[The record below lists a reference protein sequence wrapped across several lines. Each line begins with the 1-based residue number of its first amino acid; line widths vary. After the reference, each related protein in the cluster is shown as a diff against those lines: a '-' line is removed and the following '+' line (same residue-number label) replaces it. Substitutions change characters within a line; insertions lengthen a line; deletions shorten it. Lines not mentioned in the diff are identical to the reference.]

1 MSLDIQKIL
10 KDLVDHLMPDLTPHE
25 TSMYVFLLRHSY
37 LNDEAPSST
46 VRMGQR
52 TIAQLYGRG
61 PKKSVPSRQ
70 HVLRQLE
77 SLAEKGCIRIGDTS
91 RDGTL
96 YDILLPSSVPL
107 VIEKLSVSAASETD
121 DYYNDSEKRKEIYER
136 DQWICQYCGDR
147 VALENTTLDHF
158 VPQCKG
164 GTNKKENLRTACLLC
179 NSVKSGKSYEEAAV
193 YLLKS
198 IQTRRG
204 RDAQKDS

>member
-1 MSLDIQKIL
+1 MSLDIQQVL
-10 KDLVDHLMPDLTPHE
+10 KDLVDHLMPELTPHE
-25 TSMYVFLLRHSY
+25 ASMYVFLLRHSH
-37 LNDEAPSST
+37 LSDEAPSST

-61 PKKSVPSRQ
+61 PKKTVPSRQ

-77 SLAEKGCIRIGDTS
+77 SLEEKGCISIGDTS

-96 YDILLPSSVPL
+96 YDIFLPARVPL
-107 VIEKLSVSAASETD
+107 VIEKRSVNAESQTD
-121 DYYNDSEKRKEIYER
+121 DYYNDVEKREEIYER
-136 DQWICQYCGDR
+136 DQWICRYCGDR
-147 VALENTTLDHF
+147 VTPENATVDHF

-164 GTNKKENLRTACLLC
+164 GTHKKENLRTACLLC